1 MLVAREKKT
10 WIPYSVKDYVRNAYN
25 ISYGLMALGLKKG
38 DRIVSISNNRPE
50 WNFLD
55 MGMAQAGIVHVPIY
69 PTISIE
75 DYEYILNHVEP
86 SLVFVSDK
94 QLYDKISPIARKI
107 SSVKDIYSFNTIDQV
122 KKLAGNNPAGTG
134 KRGPFQGPAC

>member
-1 MLVAREKKT
+1 MEFTRTFDFLDNLTLICPDKTDILAARENKT
-10 WIPYSVKDYVRNAYN
+10 WICYSVKDYIKNACSL
-25 ISYGLMALGLKKG
+25 SYGLMALGLKKG

-55 MGMAQAGIVHVPIY
+55 MGMAQAGMVHVPIY
-69 PTISIE
+69 PTISFE

-94 QLYDKISPIARKI
+94 QLYDKISPIAGKI
-107 SSVKDIYSFNTIDQV
+107 ASVKEI
-122 KKLAGNNPAGTG
+122 
-134 KRGPFQGPAC
+134 